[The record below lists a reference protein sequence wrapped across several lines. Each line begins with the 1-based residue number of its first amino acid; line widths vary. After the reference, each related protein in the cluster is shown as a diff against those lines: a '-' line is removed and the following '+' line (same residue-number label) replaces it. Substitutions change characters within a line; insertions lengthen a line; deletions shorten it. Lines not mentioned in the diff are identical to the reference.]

1 MHTACSAAAVACR
14 GFGRRRTWET
24 LACTGRFDPNILRA
38 ALPQN
43 GVDEG
48 TGTFYVNG
56 LQVEQ
61 LADFKTGFLKLKV
74 GINRVS
80 QNNWKGHIDELKI
93 YNRSLSAS
101 EICNLYKNH
110 GTLNAGATCETP
122 NNVSR

>member
-1 MHTACSAAAVACR
+1 MFAQNTDLKLEGPTMTHN
-14 GFGRRRTWET
+14 TWYHVVFT
-24 LACTGRFDPNILRA
+24 KA
-38 ALPQN
+38 QN

-56 LQVEQ
+56 VQVEQ

-101 EICNLYKNH
+101 EICSLYKNH